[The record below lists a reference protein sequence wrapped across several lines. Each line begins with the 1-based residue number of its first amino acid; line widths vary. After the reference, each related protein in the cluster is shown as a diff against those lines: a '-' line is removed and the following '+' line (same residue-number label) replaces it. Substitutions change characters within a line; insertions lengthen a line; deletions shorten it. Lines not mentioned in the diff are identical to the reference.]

1 MAWRVERRYR
11 SGVDREAWRQPL
23 GDGAGTR
30 FPFGASLG
38 RRGPNMRDYL
48 LLLFFLLF
56 FLVFFLLLFLGVL
69 NQCRAWAL
77 CDRSR
82 QFLLPSFSPSS
93 PYRSRPLPQQQ
104 VQGSP
109 QQEQGSPPQSDDGV
123 GVWRLGIARSEWGK
137 LGR

>member
-1 MAWRVERRYR
+1 
-11 SGVDREAWRQPL
+11 
-23 GDGAGTR
+23 
-30 FPFGASLG
+30 
-38 RRGPNMRDYL
+38 MRDYL
-48 LLLFFLLF
+48 LLLF

-77 CDRSR
+77 CDRER

-123 GVWRLGIARSEWGK
+123 GYGDWELGEFACTINSNFFLPLLLSWHASA
-137 LGR
+137 LISTLVS